1 VEGDFFFLIG
11 VVAVEW
17 REILASVLVT
27 DFEFCC
33 ALPGSDIDFCEKYL
47 FSPYRGWTGAAV
59 E

>member
-1 VEGDFFFLIG
+1 V
-11 VVAVEW
+11 VEW